1 MFSSKENDNDDND
14 NDDNSSEEDE
24 KSSDDSSDDD
34 SENSQEDATT
44 LSIEEKTKKSSSKP
58 HRSSKKHT
66 KASINKPF
74 DPNYK
79 KTLFI
84 QMEFC
89 AELTLRHLLDSDKPM
104 PPLKEKINLILQIL
118 DALIFIHE
126 QDMIHRDMKPSNIFL
141 DKDFKVKLGDFG
153 LATTKDKKELNFE
166 ETKSASKDSVKDHFR
181 TLSKGVGTPLYSSP
195 EQQVAGKYNEKVFNT
210 AFK

>member
-1 MFSSKENDNDDND
+1 
-14 NDDNSSEEDE
+14 
-24 KSSDDSSDDD
+24 
-34 SENSQEDATT
+34 
-44 LSIEEKTKKSSSKP
+44 
-58 HRSSKKHT
+58 
-66 KASINKPF
+66 
-74 DPNYK
+74 
-79 KTLFI
+79 
-84 QMEFC
+84 MEFC

-118 DALIFIHE
+118 DALIYIHE

-166 ETKSASKDSVKDHFR
+166 ETKSASKESVKDHFR

-195 EQQVAGKYNEKVFNT
+195 EQQVAGKYNEKVFNN
-210 AFK
+210 FFFLN